1 MIWFTIRFTE
11 LRAPVRQEY
20 LLRFIGRVYG
30 IHELRETAQG
40 TYDKIRHG
48 KQEKDERDGGEADA
62 GTGDRSNA

>member
-20 LLRFIGRVYG
+20 LFDSLEECTVSMSSGK
-30 IHELRETAQG
+30 TAQG